1 MTGLSGSGPAYIL
14 MVIEALADAGV
25 RQGIPRSEAQLLAAQ
40 TVYGTA
46 KLVLES
52 GEHPAVLRDNVASP
66 GGTTIAGLAALEA
79 RGLRAAFMEA
89 VAAATRRSKE
99 LGLF

>member
-1 MTGLSGSGPAYIL
+1 
-14 MVIEALADAGV
+14 
-25 RQGIPRSEAQLLAAQ
+25 EAQLLAAQ